1 MITYNYSTT
10 NNTMR
15 RRVVFNNRT
24 VSESEVLIP
33 LATLSEPNE
42 ENFDKAWLMS
52 DSLPLPSSTRKT
64 IRMVD
69 LFCGCGGL
77 TLGIR
82 EACRALG
89 CGFESVYASDIN
101 ESALN
106 IYKDNFSPV
115 IADSA
120 PIETVVNADLG
131 SPLTSEEKIFSQ
143 KLGKIDIIVA
153 GPPCQGNSDLNN
165 HTRRTDSRNLLYL
178 RAVRCV
184 EILSPNSV
192 IIENVPGVAHDTHN
206 VLSVA
211 VEHLKKIGY
220 KVDFGV
226 IDMSLIGVA
235 QKRKRMFLI
244 ASKLFQPSLSDILS
258 TSKSETRNISW
269 ACDDL
274 LGKTVL
280 GDVFNSS
287 ANSSATNQRRID
299 YLFDHNL
306 YELPNSE
313 RPDCHRLKPHRYEA
327 VYGRMHWDQ
336 PSPTITGGFGS
347 NGQGRFVHP
356 LERRTLTPHE
366 AARVQFFPDFFRF
379 NNVKRREL
387 QQIIGNAVP
396 SKAGFVVSLQLL
408 ANDIWSNFDEQF

>member
-1 MITYNYSTT
+1 MITFNYTT
-10 NNTMR
+10 KNNTMI
-15 RRVVFNNRT
+15 RRVIFDKKT
-24 VSESEVLIP
+24 ISESEIQIP
-33 LATLSEPNE
+33 DINYAEANAA
-42 ENFDKAWLMS
+42 NYDKAWLMS
-52 DSLPLPSSTRKT
+52 GNLPIVSTTSKT
-64 IRMVD
+64 VRMVD

-106 IYKDNFSPV
+106 VYKDNFSPI

-131 SPLTSEEKIFSQ
+131 EPLTAEETAFK
-143 KLGKIDIIVA
+143 KNLGKIDIIVA

-184 EILSPNSV
+184 EILQPNSV
-192 IIENVPGVAHDTHN
+192 IIENVPGVLHDTHN

-220 KVDFGV
+220 NVDFGV
-226 IDMSLIGVA
+226 IDMSVIGVA

-244 ASKLFQPSLSDILS
+244 ASKLFQPNITEIISAN
-258 TSKSETRNISW
+258 KSETRNISW

-274 LGKTVL
+274 LGKTVI
-280 GDVFNSS
+280 GDVFNSP
-287 ANSSATNQRRID
+287 ANSSTVNQHRID
-299 YLFDHNL
+299 YLFEHNL

-366 AARVQFFPDFFRF
+366 AARVQFFPDFFEF
-379 NNVKRREL
+379 NDVKRREL

-408 ANDIWSNFDEQF
+408 INDIWGNLDE

>member
-1 MITYNYSTT
+1 MVSFNYSMSDHMM
-10 NNTMR
+10 MR
-15 RRVVFNNRT
+15 QIIFKNKVL
-24 VSESEVLIP
+24 SESEISLPDTCLEV
-33 LATLSEPNE
+33 PNDA
-42 ENFDKAWLMS
+42 NYDKAWLMS
-52 DSLPLPSSTRKT
+52 NETPKVLNAKKT

-89 CGFESVYASDIN
+89 CGFQSVYSSDIN
-101 ESALN
+101 LNALN
-106 IYKDNFSPV
+106 VYRDNFSPI
-115 IADSA
+115 IADSS
-120 PIETVVNADLG
+120 PIESVVNADLG
-131 SPLTSEEKIFSQ
+131 EKLTPEETEFKQ
-143 KLGKIDIIVA
+143 KLGDIDIVVA

-184 EILSPNSV
+184 EVLQPNSV
-192 IIENVPGVAHDTHN
+192 IIENVPGVLHDAHN
-206 VLSVA
+206 VLFLA

-226 IDMSLIGVA
+226 VDMSTIGVP
-235 QKRKRMFLI
+235 QKRKRMFLV
-244 ASKLFQPSLSDILS
+244 ASKLFQPNIVDTLLD
-258 TSKSETRNISW
+258 SKRETRNISW

-274 LGKTVL
+274 LGKTAD

-287 ANSSATNQRRID
+287 ANSSPVNKRRID

-366 AARVQFFPDFFRF
+366 AARVQFFPDFFKF
-379 NNVKRREL
+379 HNVKRREL

-396 SKAGFVVSLQLL
+396 SKAGFVVALPLL
-408 ANDIWSNFDEQF
+408 INDIFRRSLNE

>member
-1 MITYNYSTT
+1 MVSFNYLTSDHKMI
-10 NNTMR
+10 R
-15 RRVVFNNRT
+15 QIVFKNKIL
-24 VSESEVLIP
+24 SESEIVLP
-33 LATLSEPNE
+33 NLDLAVPNE
-42 ENFDKAWLMS
+42 NNYDKAWLMS
-52 DSLPLPSSTRKT
+52 TELPKTSGTRKT

-89 CGFESVYASDIN
+89 CGFQSVYASDIN
-101 ESALN
+101 LNALSV
-106 IYKDNFSPV
+106 YKENFSPV
-115 IADSA
+115 MADSS
-120 PIETVVNADLG
+120 PIESVINADLG
-131 SPLTSEEKIFSQ
+131 AELTPEEIRFKQSIGS
-143 KLGKIDIIVA
+143 IDIIVA

-165 HTRRTDSRNLLYL
+165 HTRRTDPRNLLYL

-184 EILSPNSV
+184 EVLQPNSV
-192 IIENVPGVAHDTHN
+192 IIENVPGVLHDTHN
-206 VLSVA
+206 VLFLA
-211 VEHLKKIGY
+211 VEHLRKIGY
-220 KVDFGV
+220 NVDFGV
-226 IDMSLIGVA
+226 IDMSTIGVA
-235 QKRKRMFLI
+235 QKRKRMFLV
-244 ASKLFQPSLSDILS
+244 ASKLFQPSIADTILDN
-258 TSKSETRNISW
+258 KKEERNISW
-269 ACDDL
+269 SCDDL
-274 LGKTVL
+274 LGKTVV

-287 ANSSATNQRRID
+287 ANSSAVNQRRIN
-299 YLFDHNL
+299 YLFEHNL

-366 AARVQFFPDFFRF
+366 AARVQFFPDFFQF

-396 SKAGFVVSLQLL
+396 SKAGFVVALPLL
-408 ANDIWSNFDEQF
+408 INDIFRSSHNE